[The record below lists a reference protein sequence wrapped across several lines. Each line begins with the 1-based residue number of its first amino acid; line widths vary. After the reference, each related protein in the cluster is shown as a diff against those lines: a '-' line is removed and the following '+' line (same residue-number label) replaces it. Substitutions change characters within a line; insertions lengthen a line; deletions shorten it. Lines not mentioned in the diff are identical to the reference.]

1 MNTRRILVRAST
13 TTGLPIAV
21 ALVIVVCV
29 FEFLAP
35 PFRNVSNIT
44 NFIGNSV
51 PVLLITVGVAIV
63 IIGGGIDLSMG
74 TVAGLSAGVTLWI
87 LVSGA
92 SSLVAVLAGLG
103 VGLAFGLLNGL
114 LITIFGIS
122 DFIVTLGTLSLASG
136 ALAVLVGETQLA
148 GIHNSAFS
156 AIANGRVIGIPNPIW
171 IAALIALLVQFFLA
185 KTIFGRRT
193 VALGVRSAAADSA
206 GVRINSV
213 RLLTFT
219 ISGLLAG
226 ASGVVLASQLGAA
239 QAALGAG
246 FNLTA
251 IAGAV
256 IGGVSLAGGRGSVW
270 AAICGG
276 LLLATIQQ
284 GLRFMGI
291 DAIYFTIV
299 TGLCIVGGVVFDRRV
314 QQLGLS
320 IARRQ
325 HGDVSVNRERPSA
338 DHDIP
343 ATSVGR

>member
-1 MNTRRILVRAST
+1 MFGI
-13 TTGLPIAV
+13 
-21 ALVIVVCV
+21 
-29 FEFLAP
+29 LAP
-35 PFRNVSNIT
+35 PFRSFSNIA

-74 TVAGLSAGVTLWI
+74 TVAGLSAGVTLWT

-92 SSLVAVLAGLG
+92 STPIAVLAGVG
-103 VGLAFGLLNGL
+103 VGLGFGLLNGL

-122 DFIVTLGTLSLASG
+122 DFIVTLGSLSLASG
-136 ALAVLVGETQLA
+136 ALAVLVGTTQLSGA
-148 GIHNSAFS
+148 NNSAFS
-156 AIANGRVIGIPNPIW
+156 AIANGSVVGIPNPIW
-171 IAALIALLVQFFLA
+171 IATIIVLLVQFFLGM
-185 KTIFGRRT
+185 TIFGRRT
-193 VALGVRSAAADSA
+193 FALGIRSAAADSA
-206 GVRINSV
+206 GVRIKSV

-219 ISGLLAG
+219 MSGLLAG
-226 ASGVVLASQLGAA
+226 TAGVLLASQLGAA

-256 IGGVSLAGGRGSVW
+256 IGGVSLAGGRGSAW
-270 AAICGG
+270 AAIFGG

-299 TGLCIVGGVVFDRRV
+299 TGLCIVGGVVFDRQVR
-314 QQLGLS
+314 QLGLS
-320 IARRQ
+320 IARKQNGEVRVIRVQ
-325 HGDVSVNRERPSA
+325 PPADQDV
-338 DHDIP
+338 P
-343 ATSVGR
+343 ATSVGS